1 MNSWLLRWYHRP
13 NRRDIGITAGTL
25 VLKHAIL
32 LIRCQDRKGIV
43 SKVSEFIFR
52 HDGNIINSDQ
62 YSTDP
67 TGGEF
72 FMRLEFW
79 FDENSVSVAALESD
93 LAILGGDLEAQWTIH
108 YEDQP
113 LRMGILVSK
122 VDHCLVDVLYRWR
135 SGELRVD
142 IPLIVS
148 NHDDTRAVAESYG
161 VPFHLVSMA
170 PETKL
175 QGEQTILNL
184 VRDSTDFLVLARYM
198 QIVSDGFL
206 AAYKK
211 DIINIHHSFLPSFK
225 GANPYRQA
233 YDRGVKVIG
242 ATSHFVTPALDEG
255 PIIEQMVER
264 VYYKDTLE
272 DLKRKGRNLEKQ
284 ALANALRA
292 YANHRIIRVGQKTV
306 VFE

>member
-1 MNSWLLRWYHRP
+1 M
-13 NRRDIGITAGTL
+13 
-25 VLKHAIL
+25 KHAIL
-32 LIRCQDRKGIV
+32 LVRCRDRKGIV

-67 TGGEF
+67 SGGEF

-79 FDENSVSVAALESD
+79 FDEAVAPVPVLEDDVAALGVE
-93 LAILGGDLEAQWTIH
+93 LEAQCILH
-108 YEDQP
+108 YADQP

-122 VDHCLVDVLYRWR
+122 FDHCLVDLLYRQR
-135 SGELRVD
+135 LGEIHVD
-142 IPLIVS
+142 IPMIVS
-148 NHDDTRAVAESYG
+148 NHPDAKPIADTYG
-161 VPFHLVSMA
+161 IPFHHVPMK

-175 QGEQTILNL
+175 EGERTILEL
-184 VRDSTDFLVLARYM
+184 VRDATDFLVLARYM
-198 QIVSDGFL
+198 QIVTDGFL

-242 ATSHFVTPALDEG
+242 ATSHFVTPELDEG
-255 PIIEQMVER
+255 PIIEQVVER

-272 DLKRKGRNLEKQ
+272 DLKRKGRNLEQQ
-284 ALANALRA
+284 ALASAIRA
-292 YANHRIIRVGQKTV
+292 YANHRIIRAGQKTV

>member
-1 MNSWLLRWYHRP
+1 M
-13 NRRDIGITAGTL
+13 
-25 VLKHAIL
+25 KHAIL
-32 LIRCQDRKGIV
+32 LIRCCDRKGIV

-67 TGGEF
+67 SGGEF

-79 FDENSVSVAALESD
+79 FDETNAPVDTLEEDAAGLCAE
-93 LAILGGDLEAQWTIH
+93 LEAEWRL
-108 YEDQP
+108 YYADRP

-122 VDHCLVDVLYRWR
+122 YDHCLVDILYRWR
-135 SGELRVD
+135 NGEIHVD
-142 IPLIVS
+142 IPVIVS
-148 NHDDTRAVAESYG
+148 NHPDAKPIADAYG
-161 VPFHLVSMA
+161 VAFHHVPMK

-175 QGEQTILNL
+175 EGERTILEL
-184 VRDSTDFLVLARYM
+184 TRDTDFLVMARYM
-198 QIVSDGFL
+198 QIVTDGFL
-206 AAYKK
+206 AAYQR

-242 ATSHFVTPALDEG
+242 ATSHFVTAELDEG
-255 PIIEQMVER
+255 PIIEQVVER

-272 DLKRKGRNLEKQ
+272 DLKRKGRNLEQQ

-292 YANHRIIRVGQKTV
+292 YANHRVIRVGQKTV